1 MKHFIATIIIIATMT
16 SCASSRIVLSDNA
29 NLDKYKYV
37 IFGNETT
44 GDREL
49 DDVMMEIRNLIS
61 RTSLK
66 VLPAS
71 DATKI
76 ISCSD
81 SILTP
86 NINVNT
92 EKWDGGHTYITIT
105 FYDYANNHPIAVV
118 KGSGIG
124 LSLRHDQNIAL
135 GRIRKNLHR
144 LFNTAK

>member
-1 MKHFIATIIIIATMT
+1 
-16 SCASSRIVLSDNA
+16 
-29 NLDKYKYV
+29 
-37 IFGNETT
+37 
-44 GDREL
+44 
-49 DDVMMEIRNLIS
+49 MMEIRSLIS

-66 VLPAS
+66 VLPTS

-81 SILTP
+81 SILSP

-105 FYDYANNHPIAVV
+105 FYDYTNNQPIAVV

-135 GRIRKNLHR
+135 GRIRKKLHR